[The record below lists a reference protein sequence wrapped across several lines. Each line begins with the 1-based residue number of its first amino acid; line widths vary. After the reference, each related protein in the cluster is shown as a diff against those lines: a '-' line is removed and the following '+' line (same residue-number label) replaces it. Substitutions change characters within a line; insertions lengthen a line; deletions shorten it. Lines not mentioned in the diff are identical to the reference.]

1 MANVTSIRS
10 VVESAIQRASSAT
23 GVDFTFLMG
32 TAKRESGYNPAAKA
46 RTSSASGLFQFVDQ
60 TWLSTLKKHGSKYGY
75 ARYADLIQQGSDG
88 KYRVTGDEARKA
100 VLGLK
105 LDPHAASL
113 MAGELAS
120 DHASYLRGRVGRSP
134 TSGELYAAH
143 FLGPQGSARLIEA
156 AGASPGRQRRG
167 DVPRRGGA
175 NRSIFYR
182 EGRAATV
189 SEVYANLTKTAA
201 AARFQP
207 RRPRRRDRP
216 GLRPVRHRPPAGAH
230 PAAGGAGQPD
240 PARLAGRR
248 RRLQPGLEQ
257 RRLLGRP
264 DDQLDVLVG
273 NAARAVR
280 RQRRREEQ
288 AVGARSMIRSSRRTP
303 GPSLSGVAGWKT
315 SEPLASA
322 QSHSI
327 WVPAFAGMSG
337 RLGVSRLR

>member
-1 MANVTSIRS
+1 MAVQSIRN

-60 TWLSTLKKHGSKYGY
+60 TWLSTLKKHGAKYGY

-88 KYRVTGDEARKA
+88 KYRVAGDEARKA

-143 FLGPQGSARLIEA
+143 FLGPKGSARLIEA
-156 AGASPGRQRRG
+156 ASNSPGASAASMFPEAAA
-167 DVPRRGGA
+167 A

-182 EGRAATV
+182 DGRAATV
-189 SEVYANLTKTAA
+189 GEVYANLTKS
-201 AARFQP
+201 
-207 RRPRRRDRP
+207 
-216 GLRPVRHRPPAGAH
+216 
-230 PAAGGAGQPD
+230 AGGGGVPAPVAREAQPES
-240 PARLAGRR
+240 AEGFVQYASGRRLDRIQQQQAVVDLVLRGSQGFDGAFGAGRSDGSGTSR
-248 RRLQPGLEQ
+248 VANSLFSAEMLRMLSDANTGSS
-257 RRLLGRP
+257 G
-264 DDQLDVLVG
+264 G
-273 NAARAVR
+273 SAR
-280 RQRRREEQ
+280 
-288 AVGARSMIRSSRRTP
+288 
-303 GPSLSGVAGWKT
+303 
-315 SEPLASA
+315 
-322 QSHSI
+322 
-327 WVPAFAGMSG
+327 
-337 RLGVSRLR
+337 

>member
-60 TWLSTLKKHGSKYGY
+60 TWLSTLKKHGAKYGY

-156 AGASPGRQRRG
+156 VGNSPGASAAAMFP
-167 DVPRRGGA
+167 DAAAA

-189 SEVYANLTKTAA
+189 GEVYANLTRTGGGGEAPSTPTSA
-201 AARFQP
+201 TPEADQGFVQYATG
-207 RRPRRRDRP
+207 RRLERIRQEEALVSLILRGSQDADG
-216 GLRPVRHRPPAGAH
+216 GLGFS
-230 PAAGGAGQPD
+230 AGGGSSAS
-240 PARLAGRR
+240 RMTSSMFSSEMLR
-248 RRLQPGLEQ
+248 
-257 RRLLGRP
+257 
-264 DDQLDVLVG
+264 VL
-273 NAARAVR
+273 
-280 RQRRREEQ
+280 
-288 AVGARSMIRSSRRTP
+288 SD
-303 GPSLSGVAGWKT
+303 
-315 SEPLASA
+315 ASDGGK
-322 QSHSI
+322 SK
-327 WVPAFAGMSG
+327 
-337 RLGVSRLR
+337 R